1 MAGEKILLGF
11 YKTITKKLLCSVAL
25 LFIINNLNFAQKS
38 EVLLNFYQQEQQ
50 SWHEYISRY
59 LEMPQQNSFDV
70 LFYYLDVEINI
81 TSPYITGN
89 VYCRLQIEENN
100 LQNISLDLHHAF
112 TIDSITGD
120 IVFHQFNNDKIAI
133 TLNRPYQIGETAE
146 LTIYYRGIPE
156 LVGGVKGLRYAVH
169 NQTEPVIATLS
180 TPFLAHSWWPCKDGP
195 GDKPD
200 SVYIDITIPDMTVS
214 GIPLI
219 ATSNGVLENI
229 ISQGSQKTFQWRERY
244 PIVPYYVMVA
254 ISNYQTFQQQ
264 YSGPQ
269 GENFPID
276 YFVFN
281 EHLSQAQT
289 GVAQLPEV
297 MTLFSEY
304 FGSYPFQQEKYGMT
318 ELGFYGAIENQTNT
332 IQNSLSL
339 SWFEISVHELAH
351 MWFGDMITCL
361 DWHHGW
367 LNEGFATYCEALWAE
382 YNGGFDAYKNNMLTN
397 RYLQAGT
404 LYLQD
409 ISDPFQIF
417 IPIIYSKGAY
427 VLHMLRGVLG
437 DSLFF
442 NCLADYANSPQ
453 LRYDHATTDDFKSIC
468 ESSSGQDLGFFFE
481 QWIYDEYYPVYE
493 YAYEQQDSLVTV
505 TIRQMQHQNGW
516 REVFEMPV
524 QLQFF
529 FDIGSDSIITV
540 WNDSLFQQYQFNF
553 SYNIIDLSL
562 DPDHWILRTAQLID
576 SLDPP
581 SNGNIAQE
589 FELYQNYPNPFNNQ
603 TKIKYFLSEDMEIE
617 MSLYSLLGEKITTI
631 STGMQTAGPHS
642 LILNLSDLASGV
654 YLYKLKAGSQIAT
667 RKMILMK

>member
-1 MAGEKILLGF
+1 
-11 YKTITKKLLCSVAL
+11 
-25 LFIINNLNFAQKS
+25 
-38 EVLLNFYQQEQQ
+38 
-50 SWHEYISRY
+50 
-59 LEMPQQNSFDV
+59 
-70 LFYYLDVEINI
+70 
-81 TSPYITGN
+81 
-89 VYCRLQIEENN
+89 
-100 LQNISLDLHHAF
+100 
-112 TIDSITGD
+112 
-120 IVFHQFNNDKIAI
+120 
-133 TLNRPYQIGETAE
+133 
-146 LTIYYRGIPE
+146 
-156 LVGGVKGLRYAVH
+156 
-169 NQTEPVIATLS
+169 
-180 TPFLAHSWWPCKDGP
+180 
-195 GDKPD
+195 
-200 SVYIDITIPDMTVS
+200 
-214 GIPLI
+214 
-219 ATSNGVLENI
+219 
-229 ISQGSQKTFQWRERY
+229 
-244 PIVPYYVMVA
+244 
-254 ISNYQTFQQQ
+254 
-264 YSGPQ
+264 
-269 GENFPID
+269 
-276 YFVFN
+276 
-281 EHLSQAQT
+281 
-289 GVAQLPEV
+289 
-297 MTLFSEY
+297 
-304 FGSYPFQQEKYGMT
+304 
-318 ELGFYGAIENQTNT
+318 
-332 IQNSLSL
+332 
-339 SWFEISVHELAH
+339 
-351 MWFGDMITCL
+351 
-361 DWHHGW
+361 
-367 LNEGFATYCEALWAE
+367 
-382 YNGGFDAYKNNMLTN
+382 MLTN

-442 NCLADYANSPQ
+442 NCLANYANSPQ

-505 TIRQMQHQNGW
+505 TIRQMQYQNGW

-654 YLYKLKAGSQIAT
+654 YLYKLQAGSQIAT